1 MYIYIS
7 NIRILCII
15 ETTVEEMDST
25 RLHSSCITNCF
36 SSSGRGYVRD
46 LKSSCS
52 NLCCPSIELDIHKSW
67 QAKPSAVNQSIMTQ
81 LGGVVSSVLKDGF
94 YVAEEVTGRLM
105 PNRTDDAAICD
116 PHSGIFN
123 VSETDAISVF
133 QTARTSKPTSL
144 DSVLFQEILEAV
156 FPVFR

>member
-15 ETTVEEMDST
+15 DTTVEEMDST

-105 PNRTDDAAICD
+105 PVTIRWMDVIW
-116 PHSGIFN
+116 G
-123 VSETDAISVF
+123 SVF
-133 QTARTSKPTSL
+133 
-144 DSVLFQEILEAV
+144 
-156 FPVFR
+156 